1 MAEPSRQEVAYKE
14 FLTTFFKL
22 IDRARDI
29 PDKEVIKTEMHEIF
43 GYPVIEKNM
52 MQAFSNFMWS
62 MDETIER
69 KVYDELESLIDMIP
83 AWADPNDVN
92 TLAIQANLTQIIAV
106 GGTKSTDIEEDEI
119 DKLTEGETF
128 DDSRPAGL

>member
-1 MAEPSRQEVAYKE
+1 MADPSRQEVAYKE

-62 MDETIER
+62 MD
-69 KVYDELESLIDMIP
+69 DEIARQVHNEIAFMVKMIP
-83 AWADPNDVN
+83 ELADPENEN
-92 TLAIQANLTQIIAV
+92 TQKIVENLTQMIPEYKNV
-106 GGTKSTDIEEDEI
+106 FTDLNEEEI
-119 DKLTEGETF
+119 DTLTDDQQF